1 MSYFSVASIK
11 HISSLIDQS
20 NLKEDWSVG
29 QDGTGGTSNPIAFLI
44 LEEIYLYLNTRLE
57 ISSIKYFKNISDPL
71 AYDWHRD
78 DSNLR
83 EKNISK
89 VALAYLTGCEGSAIE
104 FRSGTYYPK
113 PYDLLLFNND
123 AEHRGL
129 NNKHGPL
136 LKYTF
141 I

>member
-11 HISSLIDQS
+11 HISSLIDQF

-29 QDGTGGTSNPIAFLI
+29 CDGAGGTSDPIAFLI
-44 LEEIYLYLNTRLE
+44 LEEIYLHLNNRPE

-78 DSNLR
+78 DGNSR
-83 EKNISK
+83 ERNISK
-89 VALAYLTGCEGSAIE
+89 VALVYLTNCDGSAIE
-104 FRSGTYYPK
+104 FKSGVYHPK

-123 AEHRGL
+123 VEHRGL
-129 NNKHGPL
+129 NDRHGPL